1 MNAPGTVTPAAK
13 DTFLSLDGHTTMDVR
28 HASHPDAVKTFTTD
42 QLRRHFLI
50 ESLFRPGQVTLTYS
64 HVDRLVVGGAM
75 PVATSLPLEALK
87 PIGADRFL
95 WRRELGLINLGGA
108 GRVVVDGRTFEL
120 GTRDS
125 LYVAR
130 GAEDVRF
137 ESARASDAAKFY
149 LLSAPAHATHQTKRI
164 AVADAKEISL
174 GASETANRRTIHQV
188 IHPDICKSCQLVMG
202 FTVLEPGSVWNTMP
216 THLHD
221 RRCEVY
227 CYFDMAPE
235 MRVFHFMGEP
245 SETRHLIVANEQ
257 AVLSPTWS
265 IHSGAGTGN
274 YAFVWAM
281 AGDNQ
286 DFDDM
291 DMLAMSELR

>member
-1 MNAPGTVTPAAK
+1 MNAPTIPAAAAK
-13 DTFLSLDGHTTMDVR
+13 GNFLSLDGQTTMEVR
-28 HASHPDAVKTFTTD
+28 HVSHPDAVKTFTTD

-50 ESLFRPGQVTLTYS
+50 ESLFVPGKVMLTYS

-95 WRRELGLINLGGA
+95 RRRELGLINLGGA
-108 GRVVVDGRTFEL
+108 GRVIVDGRAFEL
-120 GTRDS
+120 GARDS

-130 GAEDVRF
+130 GAHDVRF
-137 ESARASDAAKFY
+137 ESASASEPAKFY
-149 LLSAPAHATHQTKRI
+149 LLSAPAHATHETQKI
-164 AVADAKEISL
+164 ALADARRISL
-174 GASETANRRTIHQV
+174 GARETANVRIIHQV
-188 IHPDICKSCQLVMG
+188 IHPEICKSCQLVMG
-202 FTVLEPGSVWNTMP
+202 FTVLEAGSVWNTMP

-227 CYFDMAPE
+227 CYFDLSPE
-235 MRVFHFMGEP
+235 TRVFHFMGEP
-245 SETRHLIVANEQ
+245 SETRHLVVANEQ
-257 AVLSPTWS
+257 AVLSPSWS
-265 IHSGAGTGN
+265 IHSGAGTGR